1 MLKIRLQRHGR
12 KNQPTFRLVLVDSRR
27 AAKTG
32 DFIEVLGSHDPR
44 IDTTEIDAD
53 RVTHWIKEGAQPSDT
68 VHNMLISEGIIEGT
82 KRNVLPQK
90 TPVVKEEEEGATE
103 AIGSEGSTEGD
114 SGEEASEEASE
125 SPQEKTEGEPEK
137 PEQTEE
143 EKPVEEEKSEESG
156 EEVPAEDSSGEDE
169 ESAPSDAEEKK
180 E

>member
-44 IDTTEIDAD
+44 IDKTELDGERI
-53 RVTHWIKEGAQPSDT
+53 THWIKEGAQPSDT

-90 TPVVKEEEEGATE
+90 TPVVKEKEGGVPEETGSEEE
-103 AIGSEGSTEGD
+103 TEGD
-114 SGEEASEEASE
+114 SGEEASEEAPE
-125 SPQEKTEGEPEK
+125 PTQEETEGE

-143 EKPVEEEKSEESG
+143 EKPAEEEKQEEST
-156 EEVPAEDSSGEDE
+156 EEIPTGDSSGEGE
-169 ESAPSDAEEKK
+169 EPAPSDAEEKK